1 MSKNLLVCICK
12 IKGACLAQGFELYWN
27 YLFYFLDTVI
37 PFIRIYYLKYQIIM
51 KSLDPLRAKKTFIR
65 KKLGHTS
72 VSAIKASS
80 VTL

>member
-1 MSKNLLVCICK
+1 MAPKISSFGLVCIYGIMSCISMTK
-12 IKGACLAQGFELYWN
+12 S
-27 YLFYFLDTVI
+27 
-37 PFIRIYYLKYQIIM
+37 FIWIII

-65 KKLGHTS
+65 KKLGHTM

>member
-1 MSKNLLVCICK
+1 MEV
-12 IKGACLAQGFELYWN
+12 
-27 YLFYFLDTVI
+27 LDSVFNSFS
-37 PFIRIYYLKYQIIM
+37 PFNIQEEQLIII

-65 KKLGHTS
+65 KKLCHSRHTM